1 MINWEVTDM
10 EIKETWS
17 IPVARIEE
25 FFLSQDDVQK
35 CGEDVFSTGN
45 CRISIAALPPRRFGT
60 FSFPATRIEFS
71 GADRET
77 EMIHRRFVLQF
88 ISAGA

>member
-1 MINWEVTDM
+1 MISREVEGV
-10 EIKETWS
+10 EIKETWG

-35 CGEDVFSTGN
+35 CGEGVFLSEH
-45 CRISIAALPPRRFGT
+45 CRISITVRPPREFGAL
-60 FSFPATRIEFS
+60 SFPATRIEFS
-71 GADRET
+71 GPDRET

-88 ISAGA
+88 VSAGA